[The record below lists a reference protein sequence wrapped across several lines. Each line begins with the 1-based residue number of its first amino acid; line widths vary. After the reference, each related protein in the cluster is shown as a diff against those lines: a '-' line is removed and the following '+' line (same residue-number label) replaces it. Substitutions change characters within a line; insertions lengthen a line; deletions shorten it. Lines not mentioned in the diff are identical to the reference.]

1 MSVKSATTKDPKQVR
16 DVAAEQTVRNGLN
29 VVRDA
34 LKSAVDQNR
43 TATAAVRDR
52 IVHLRPLGLLTVAEL
67 AEAVGKDRNYIDSVW
82 SAHGDTV
89 KGRQTRVAVDSDGRE
104 ARQAYEHL
112 NGLANTQRS
121 AAATESAAR
130 AERDRA
136 VVIAY
141 NTRILG
147 PSAIAKEVGIDRNH
161 VLRIARRNGIGPKH
175 RANTSNQYTVKRKGQ

>member
-1 MSVKSATTKDPKQVR
+1 MSVKSPTTEDPKKVR

-34 LKSAVDQNR
+34 LKGAVDQNR
-43 TATAAVRDR
+43 TATAAVRER

-67 AEAVGKDRNYIDSVW
+67 AEAVGKDRNYVDSVW

-89 KGRQTRVAVDSDGRE
+89 KGRQTRIAVDSDGRE

-112 NGLANTQRS
+112 SSLAAAQRTAS
-121 AAATESAAR
+121 ATESATR
-130 AERDRA
+130 AERDRV

-141 NTRILG
+141 NSRILG

-175 RANTSNQYTVKRKGQ
+175 RVNSSNQYTVKRKGK